1 MCTGRKGRRES
12 SFAAAGAHA
21 SRGYAMIRDRL
32 GDQRRPER
40 TRTHEIARRKICSGR
55 AAQQRMLGAAAR
67 MHDVLA
73 VKNHAQAM
81 GESELLEAEE
91 RGTLSETR
99 NRDGPVPPDRVDL
112 A

>member
-12 SFAAAGAHA
+12 GFAAADARA
-21 SRGYAMIRDRL
+21 SRGYAMIGDHL

-40 TRTHEIARRKICSGR
+40 TRTREIARRKIRSGR
-55 AAQQRMLGAAAR
+55 AAQQRMLRAAAG

-91 RGTLSETR
+91 RGTLSETG
-99 NRDGPVPPDRVDL
+99 NGDGPVPPDGVDL